1 MPDYEKMKKILL
13 NHVSETGN
21 FPTAIP
27 SVRIAMRDRPGE
39 FAPCFYTPTCMFVLE
54 GEKEVLYGGK
64 KYRYGK
70 GEYAVCSADIPLLT
84 RVSKAKKD
92 EPFLVVITEF
102 DSSVIS
108 ELMYE
113 AKLSPHSGENAE
125 SFGVAPVNEELT
137 ETFYRL
143 IKLLDCSENEQQFY
157 SALILKEIFYRLL
170 TGDFGAQLQLI
181 NMQGTR
187 LNQITQAIS
196 YLKQNYRKKL
206 NIDDIAGHI
215 SMAPSSFY
223 RVFKQVTKISPLQYQ
238 KHLKLHEAQRLM
250 LSGQCD
256 VSQAC
261 YEVGYESIT
270 QFNREYK
277 KMFGLPPKTDITKK
291 LSL

>member
-1 MPDYEKMKKILL
+1 MPEYEKMKKILL

-21 FPTAIP
+21 FPTAI
-27 SVRIAMRDRPGE
+27 SNVRIAMRDKPTD
-39 FAPCFYTPTCMFVLE
+39 FSPCFYTPTCMFVLE

-84 RVSKAKKD
+84 RVSQAEKNK
-92 EPFLVVITEF
+92 PFLVLIIEF
-102 DSSVIS
+102 NSSVIS
-108 ELMYE
+108 ELIYE
-113 AKLSPHSGENAE
+113 AKLSPQGGENAE
-125 SFGVAPVNEELT
+125 SFGTAPANEELSD
-137 ETFYRL
+137 TFYRL
-143 IKLLDCSENEQQFY
+143 IKLLDCPENEQRFY

-170 TGDFGAQLQLI
+170 TGDFGRQLQLV
-181 NMQGTR
+181 NVQGTR
-187 LNQITQAIS
+187 FNQIALAIS
-196 YLKQNYRKKL
+196 YLKQNYHKKL
-206 NIDDIAGHI
+206 NIDDIARHI

-238 KHLKLHEAQRLM
+238 KRLKLHEAQRLM
-250 LSGQCD
+250 LSGQYD

-270 QFNREYK
+270 QFSREYK
-277 KMFGLPPKTDITKK
+277 KMFGLPPRTDITKK